1 MTKDS
6 DLFKNTDKS
15 CKIAGDLIL
24 QGTPD
29 MKLRRPALNSVNLQD
44 DFSYATL
51 QNCNDMQVPLVKM
64 SKRNTTQ
71 IFFVHSMEPTELRPA
86 NFDNWKLR
94 LMSTF
99 EKLV

>member
-1 MTKDS
+1 MTKGS

-15 CKIAGDLIL
+15 CKIAGVLIL

-29 MKLRRPALNSVNLQD
+29 MKLRRPALNSVNLQN

-71 IFFVHSMEPTELRPA
+71 IFFVHSIEPTDLLILKTENYVWCQLLR
-86 NFDNWKLR
+86 
-94 LMSTF
+94 S
-99 EKLV
+99 

>member
-1 MTKDS
+1 MTKYS

-15 CKIAGDLIL
+15 CKIAGGLIL

-29 MKLRRPALNSVNLQD
+29 MKLRRPALNSVNLQN

-51 QNCNDMQVPLVKM
+51 QNCTDMQVPLVKM

-71 IFFVHSMEPTELRPA
+71 IFLVHSMEPTEHRLA
-86 NFDNWKLR
+86 NFEN
-94 LMSTF
+94 
-99 EKLV
+99 